1 MTVFSHPDFSNH
13 EGIYFA
19 ADSETGLR
27 VIIAVHSTLR
37 GPSAGGTRFWSY
49 ESDQEALT
57 DALRLSQAMSYK
69 NAVADLPLGGGKAV
83 LIRPEGEF
91 DRVALFEAYGRAIAS
106 LNGQYIAA
114 EDVGVSPADMDV
126 IYSQTEFVAG
136 LSKGK
141 SGSGDPSPVTAEGVF
156 RGIKAGAKHIWG
168 SENLNG
174 KTIAVQGLGHV
185 GYALCQ
191 KLYAAGA
198 SLFVADINKTVIEK
212 AVSELG
218 AQAVS
223 IETIHAEEVDIFA
236 PCALGGA
243 LNEKTLPDIQAKL
256 IGGAA
261 NNQLSSSEVSQI
273 IHDMGITYLPDFVLN
288 AGGIINIAAEVSG
301 TYDPDWVEQKLVGLK
316 NTIADILRQS
326 TARDVTTLHI
336 ANKIAE
342 ERLKRL

>member
-19 ADSETGLR
+19 SDSETGLR
-27 VIIAVHSTLR
+27 VIIAVHSTVR

-83 LIRPEGEF
+83 LIRPKGDF
-91 DRVALFEAYGRAIAS
+91 DRVSLFEAYGRAIAN
-106 LNGQYIAA
+106 LNGLYIAA

-126 IYSQTEFVAG
+126 IRSQTEFVAG
-136 LSKGK
+136 LSKGQAA
-141 SGSGDPSPVTAEGVF
+141 SGDPSPVTAEGVF
-156 RGIKAGAKHIWG
+156 RGIKAGVKHIWG
-168 SENLNG
+168 SENLKG
-174 KTIAVQGLGHV
+174 KSVAVQGLGHV

-191 KLYAAGA
+191 KLRAAGA
-198 SLFVADINKTVIEK
+198 SLFVADINEAVIEK
-212 AVSELG
+212 AVNELD

-223 IETIHAEEVDIFA
+223 IESIHAQDVDIFA

-243 LNEKTLPDIQAKL
+243 LNEKTLPEIQAKL

-261 NNQLSSSEVSQI
+261 NNQLSSSEIAQAL
-273 IHDMGITYLPDFVLN
+273 HDMGITYLPDFVLN

-316 NTIADILRQS
+316 NTIVDILAQS
-326 TARDVTTLHI
+326 SERGVTTLQI

-342 ERLKRL
+342 ERLKRP

>member
-91 DRVALFEAYGRAIAS
+91 DRVALFEAYGRVIAS